1 MADTAVVVSV
11 RYGDVPKWL
20 KGPHSKCGRSAYR
33 RKGSNPFI
41 SVSYMDK
48 EKHRDEEST
57 QMVTV
62 TEKFR
67 WLRGMQKSLW
77 KMASERRTEPDVW
90 KQENGKAATGSA
102 CYSGRV

>member
-57 QMVTV
+57 QMATV
-62 TEKFR
+62 TEKSR

-77 KMASERRTEPDVW
+77 KMASERRTEPDTW
-90 KQENGKAATGSA
+90 
-102 CYSGRV
+102 